1 MLKDDEF
8 DALGQCIP
16 VIKHNQ
22 QDTAQQAPITG
33 SHAAMVQLV
42 EMKMGT
48 PLVPIF
54 TFGLARPRR

>member
-8 DALGQCIP
+8 DALAQCIP

-22 QDTAQQAPITG
+22 QDTAHQTTITD
-33 SHAAMVQLV
+33 SHTAMVQIA

-48 PLVPIF
+48 
-54 TFGLARPRR
+54 GK